1 MGNDRTPSANLYV
14 PAMAGLYDGLSG
26 LAYPFIRFVTG
37 LWAMPHGAGK
47 LFGWFGLSI
56 EGTAGFFAK
65 IGLEPAV
72 PLAYL
77 VGMTEFFGGL
87 ALAVG
92 LWTRPAAAAMFV
104 LMCVAAFKVHL
115 VNGFFWNKGGYEY
128 PLMWACL
135 CIAIFIR
142 GGGRLSL
149 DAKIGREF

>member
-1 MGNDRTPSANLYV
+1 MDDDRNPSTNLYV

-26 LAYPFIRFVTG
+26 LAYPFIRVVTG
-37 LWAMPHGAGK
+37 L
-47 LFGWFGLSI
+47 FGCNI
-56 EGTAGFFAK
+56 ELTAGFFGK
-65 IGLEPAV
+65 IGLEPAL
-72 PLAYL
+72 PMAYL
-77 VGMTEFFGGL
+77 VGATEFFGGL
-87 ALAVG
+87 LLVIG
-92 LWTRPAAAAMFV
+92 LWTRPAAAALFV

-149 DAKIGREF
+149 DARIGREF

>member
-1 MGNDRTPSANLYV
+1 MSNDQTPSTKLYV

-65 IGLEPAV
+65 IGLEPAL

-87 ALAVG
+87 ALVIG
-92 LWTRPAAAAMFV
+92 LWTRPAAASPGSPTASPTSGAPGR
-104 LMCVAAFKVHL
+104 AARRRVTA
-115 VNGFFWNKGGYEY
+115 GWGS
-128 PLMWACL
+128 PATARTWSPA
-135 CIAIFIR
+135 
-142 GGGRLSL
+142 
-149 DAKIGREF
+149 